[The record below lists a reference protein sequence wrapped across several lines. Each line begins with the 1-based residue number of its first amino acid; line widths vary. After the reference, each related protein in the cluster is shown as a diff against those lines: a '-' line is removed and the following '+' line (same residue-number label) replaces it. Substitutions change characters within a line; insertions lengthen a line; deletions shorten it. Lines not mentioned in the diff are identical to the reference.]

1 MEGVNSNFDGVSLNI
16 EGGKLKFR
24 RGKLKIPE
32 SIGKLILFLPAAGEK
47 KWILRGKLKKI
58 RGNLGAPKN
67 VIR

>member
-1 MEGVNSNFDGVSLNI
+1 MEVVNSNFDGVSLNI

-47 KWILRGKLKKI
+47 KMDFEG
-58 RGNLGAPKN
+58 
-67 VIR
+67 